1 MISDFERTSMIQ
13 DGYFYTF
20 LYDAIHKDINFD
32 SNPFVFCIEPN
43 PKNLNTVIC
52 LNFHYLPLS
61 VRISLLQKFNQ
72 FYDMQKG
79 DERIVGFVTASI
91 LRDKLPYGKDAVRVY
106 QRKNISRLYRVPAKN
121 VGKYIEYDGDFT
133 LEKPGEVMNKYWLD
147 YGTPESDTP
156 KINPASE
163 L

>member
-20 LYDAIHKDINFD
+20 SYDATHKDINYD
-32 SNPFVFCIEPN
+32 KYPFVFCIEPN
-43 PKNLNTVIC
+43 PKNLNTIIC
-52 LNFHYLPLS
+52 LNFHYLPLG

-72 FYDMQKG
+72 FYDMING
-79 DERIVGFVTASI
+79 DQRIVGFVTASV
-91 LRDKLPYGKDAVRVY
+91 LKDKLPYGKDAIRVY
-106 QRKNISRLYRVPAKN
+106 QRKNINQLYRVPAKN
-121 VGKYIEYDGDFT
+121 VGKYIEYDGYFIE
-133 LEKPGEVMNKYWLD
+133 EKPGEVMNKYWLD

-156 KINPASE
+156 KMNPASE